1 MNFVK
6 QNMGNY
12 IGFVSSV
19 SLILFL
25 SFFFVTMS
33 AGNPIPI
40 YPDPEPVYYG
50 SNGVSSLNIA
60 WIAIVFIMDFFID
73 ILIIYGGIYLLH
85 RYNLVT
91 IKNAFDF
98 SKTTLLLSVFIISLV
113 GLISE
118 LILGAWI
125 GGLLIALLF
134 IFLSFVLVSKY
145 LLRLSWVN
153 SLRMG
158 LIALLINIVV
168 WTAIFTA

>member
-1 MNFVK
+1 MKDYTRFA
-6 QNMGNY
+6 
-12 IGFVSSV
+12 FSV

-25 SFFFVTMS
+25 PIFFVTMS

-50 SNGVSSLNIA
+50 SIGVSSLNIA

-85 RYNLVT
+85 RCNLVT
-91 IKNAFDF
+91 IKNVFDF
-98 SKTTLLLSVFIISLV
+98 SKTTLLMSVFIISLV

-145 LLRLSWVN
+145 LLKLSWIN

-158 LIALLINIVV
+158 LIALLINIIV
-168 WTAIFTA
+168 WIAVFTV

>member
-1 MNFVK
+1 
-6 QNMGNY
+6 MGNY

-73 ILIIYGGIYLLH
+73 VLIIYGGIYLLH

-113 GLISE
+113 GLISK

-145 LLRLSWVN
+145 LLKLSWVN

-168 WTAIFTA
+168 WIAIFTVW

>member
-1 MNFVK
+1 MKDYTRFA
-6 QNMGNY
+6 
-12 IGFVSSV
+12 FSV

-25 SFFFVTMS
+25 PIFFVTMS

-50 SNGVSSLNIA
+50 SIGVSSLNIA

-91 IKNAFDF
+91 IKNVFDF
-98 SKTTLLLSVFIISLV
+98 SKTTLLMSVFIISLV

-125 GGLLIALLF
+125 GGLLVALLF

-145 LLRLSWVN
+145 LLKLSWIN

-158 LIALLINIVV
+158 LIALLINIIV
-168 WTAIFTA
+168 WIAVFTV

>member
-1 MNFVK
+1 MKDYTRFAL
-6 QNMGNY
+6 
-12 IGFVSSV
+12 SV

-25 SFFFVTMS
+25 PIFFVTMS

-50 SNGVSSLNIA
+50 SIGVSSLNIA

-91 IKNAFDF
+91 IKNVFDF
-98 SKTTLLLSVFIISLV
+98 SKTTLLMSVFIISLV

-118 LILGAWI
+118 LVLGAWI
-125 GGLLIALLF
+125 GGLLMALLF

-145 LLRLSWVN
+145 LLKLSWIN

-158 LIALLINIVV
+158 LIALLINIIV
-168 WTAIFTA
+168 WISVFTV

>member
-1 MNFVK
+1 MKDYTRFAL
-6 QNMGNY
+6 
-12 IGFVSSV
+12 SV

-25 SFFFVTMS
+25 PIFFVTMS

-50 SNGVSSLNIA
+50 SIGVSSLNIA
-60 WIAIVFIMDFFID
+60 WIAIIFIMDFFIN

-91 IKNAFDF
+91 IKNVFDF
-98 SKTTLLLSVFIISLV
+98 SKTTLLMSVFIISLV

-145 LLRLSWVN
+145 LLKLSWIN

-158 LIALLINIVV
+158 LIALLINIIV
-168 WTAIFTA
+168 WIAVFTV

>member
-1 MNFVK
+1 MKDYTRFAL
-6 QNMGNY
+6 
-12 IGFVSSV
+12 SL

-25 SFFFVTMS
+25 PIFFVTMS

-40 YPDPEPVYYG
+40 YPDPEQIDYD
-50 SNGVSSLNIA
+50 SIGVSSLNIA
-60 WIAIVFIMDFFID
+60 WIAIVFIMDFFLN

-91 IKNAFDF
+91 IKNVFDF
-98 SKTTLLLSVFIISLV
+98 SKTTLLMSVFIISLV

-118 LILGAWI
+118 LILGAWMV
-125 GGLLIALLF
+125 GLLIALLF

-145 LLRLSWVN
+145 LLKLSWIN

-158 LIALLINIVV
+158 LIALLINIIV
-168 WTAIFTA
+168 WFAVFTV

>member
-1 MNFVK
+1 MKDYTRFAL
-6 QNMGNY
+6 
-12 IGFVSSV
+12 SV

-25 SFFFVTMS
+25 PIFFVTMS

-50 SNGVSSLNIA
+50 SIGVSSLNIA
-60 WIAIVFIMDFFID
+60 WIAIVFIMDFFIN

-91 IKNAFDF
+91 IKNVFDF
-98 SKTTLLLSVFIISLV
+98 SKTTLLMSVFIISLV

-145 LLRLSWVN
+145 LLKLSWIN

-158 LIALLINIVV
+158 LIALLINIIV
-168 WTAIFTA
+168 WIAVFTV

>member
-1 MNFVK
+1 MKDYTRFAL
-6 QNMGNY
+6 
-12 IGFVSSV
+12 SV

-25 SFFFVTMS
+25 PIFFVTMS
-33 AGNPIPI
+33 TGNPIPI
-40 YPDPEPVYYG
+40 YPDPEPVYYD
-50 SNGVSSLNIA
+50 SIGVSNLNIV
-60 WIAIVFIMDFFID
+60 WIAIVFVMDFFIN

-91 IKNAFDF
+91 IKNVFDF
-98 SKTTLLLSVFIISLV
+98 PKTTLLMSVFIISLV

-145 LLRLSWVN
+145 LLKLSWIN

-158 LIALLINIVV
+158 LIALLINIIV
-168 WTAIFTA
+168 WIAVFTV

>member
-1 MNFVK
+1 MKDYTRFAL
-6 QNMGNY
+6 
-12 IGFVSSV
+12 SV

-25 SFFFVTMS
+25 PIFFVTMS

-50 SNGVSSLNIA
+50 SIGVSSLNIV
-60 WIAIVFIMDFFID
+60 WIAIVFIMDFFIN

-91 IKNAFDF
+91 IKNVFDF
-98 SKTTLLLSVFIISLV
+98 SKTTLLLSVLIISLV

-125 GGLLIALLF
+125 GGLLMALLF

-145 LLRLSWVN
+145 LLKLSWIN

-158 LIALLINIVV
+158 LIALLINIIV
-168 WTAIFTA
+168 WIAVFTV

>member
-1 MNFVK
+1 MKDYTRFAL
-6 QNMGNY
+6 
-12 IGFVSSV
+12 SV

-25 SFFFVTMS
+25 PIFFVTMS

-50 SNGVSSLNIA
+50 SIGVSSLNIA

-91 IKNAFDF
+91 IKNVFDF
-98 SKTTLLLSVFIISLV
+98 SKATLLMSVFIISLV

-118 LILGAWI
+118 LILGPWI
-125 GGLLIALLF
+125 GGLLMALLF

-145 LLRLSWVN
+145 LLKLSWIN

-158 LIALLINIVV
+158 LIALLINIIV
-168 WTAIFTA
+168 WIAVFTV

>member
-1 MNFVK
+1 
-6 QNMGNY
+6 MGNY
-12 IGFVSSV
+12 IRFVSSV

-25 SFFFVTMS
+25 SIFFVTMS

-40 YPDPEPVYYG
+40 YLDPEPVYYG

-73 ILIIYGGIYLLH
+73 VLIIYGGIYLLH

-118 LILGAWI
+118 LILGPWI

-145 LLRLSWVN
+145 LLKLNWAN
-153 SLRMG
+153 SFRMG

-168 WTAIFTA
+168 WIAIFTVW

>member
-1 MNFVK
+1 MKDYARFALL
-6 QNMGNY
+6 
-12 IGFVSSV
+12 V

-25 SFFFVTMS
+25 PIFFVTMS

-50 SNGVSSLNIA
+50 SIGVSSLNIA

-91 IKNAFDF
+91 IKNVFDF
-98 SKTTLLLSVFIISLV
+98 SKTTLLMSVFIISLV

-125 GGLLIALLF
+125 GGLLMALLF

-145 LLRLSWVN
+145 LLKLSWIN

-158 LIALLINIVV
+158 LIALLINIIV
-168 WTAIFTA
+168 WIAVFTA

>member
-1 MNFVK
+1 
-6 QNMGNY
+6 
-12 IGFVSSV
+12 
-19 SLILFL
+19 
-25 SFFFVTMS
+25 
-33 AGNPIPI
+33 
-40 YPDPEPVYYG
+40 
-50 SNGVSSLNIA
+50 
-60 WIAIVFIMDFFID
+60 MDFFID

-145 LLRLSWVN
+145 LLKLSWVN

-168 WTAIFTA
+168 WIAIFTVW